1 MDKYSYCDE
10 IKDKFNIDDLN
21 SATLKYRLDGFITAC
36 NMDLENSIP
45 TKEISITRTPYINI
59 KNDEENLKYDINFSY
74 HYNKEDG
81 KNFVLTGDYN
91 KLLFKLGIRDFT
103 SISNSIT
110 GKHVR
115 ITVKPNQ
122 RKNNDSM
129 QIPRKIGDYINSE
142 YGDDKGTIFNNPKNG
157 HTRRLNKFGKFI

>member
-1 MDKYSYCDE
+1 MNKKIIRLTESDLHRIVKESVKRVLNEGMKSVDPNNVVPEDLAIQYGFEPEYSDSE
-10 IKDKFNIDDLN
+10 NGLELWGKD
-21 SATLKYRLDGFITAC
+21 
-36 NMDLENSIP
+36 
-45 TKEISITRTPYINI
+45 
-59 KNDEENLKYDINFSY
+59 
-74 HYNKEDG
+74 
-81 KNFVLTGDYN
+81 LTGDYN